1 LHSVN
6 TVIHAASTDGRK
18 ELKMTYPT
26 ELSKFPA
33 EFEQIALRAY
43 TLRKPLLLRFPDA
56 KHTRRFRSRFYA
68 YLRLVRA
75 TNINNTLALAAA
87 SVTLTLADDHLS
99 CTIGV
104 TEVMQGLSVEVQVL
118 RGVLGA
124 GSGEVTGAAVVP
136 AQEALRAKLAEIRSR
151 KGKVED

>member
-1 LHSVN
+1 
-6 TVIHAASTDGRK
+6 
-18 ELKMTYPT
+18 MTYPT
-26 ELSKFPA
+26 ELSKYPV
-33 EFEQIALRAY
+33 EFEQLVLRAHALRA
-43 TLRKPLLLRFPDA
+43 PLLLRFPDV

-75 TNINNTLALAAA
+75 ADLNNTLALAAA

-104 TEVMQGLSVEVQVL
+104 AEVMQGLSVEVQVL
-118 RGVLGA
+118 RGVLG
-124 GSGEVTGAAVVP
+124 SGLGDVAVAVVP

-151 KGKVED
+151 KVVDAAG

>member
-1 LHSVN
+1 
-6 TVIHAASTDGRK
+6 
-18 ELKMTYPT
+18 MTYPT

-33 EFEQIALRAY
+33 EFEQLVLRAHALRE
-43 TLRKPLLLRFPDA
+43 PLLLRFPEV

-75 TNINNTLALAAA
+75 TDINNTLALAAA
-87 SVTLTLADDHLS
+87 SVTLALADDHLS

-104 TEVMQGLSVEVQVL
+104 ASVMQGLSVEVQVM
-118 RGVLGA
+118 RGVLGSGVGDVA
-124 GSGEVTGAAVVP
+124 GDASVP

-151 KGKVED
+151 KEMDAAG